1 MYKNKVNF
9 EFNPSKYST
18 GGGYSLNTPIVPLT
32 GINSGHGLIKTYNQS
47 VNTHPASWIG
57 GRKTKSRKT
66 KSRKTKSR
74 KTKSRK
80 TKSRKTKSRKTKSR
94 KTKYRK
100 TKYRKT
106 KSRKMKGGNQPYSN
120 ISLSNGLKIDYNI
133 NNSAL
138 ANPIPIKAYNK
149 CN

>member
-74 KTKSRK
+74 KTK
-80 TKSRKTKSRKTKSR
+80 
-94 KTKYRK
+94 YRK

>member
-66 KSRKTKSR
+66 KSRKTK
-74 KTKSRK
+74 
-80 TKSRKTKSRKTKSR
+80 
-94 KTKYRK
+94 YRK